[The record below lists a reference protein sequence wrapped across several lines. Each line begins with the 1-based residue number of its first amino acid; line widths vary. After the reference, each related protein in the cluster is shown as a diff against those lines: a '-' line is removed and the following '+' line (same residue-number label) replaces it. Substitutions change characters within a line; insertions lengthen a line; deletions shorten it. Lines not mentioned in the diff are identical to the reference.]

1 MGYLTLS
8 AIPAGNTCRVL
19 FIPDSEEALAIVR
32 GALQVLTFPEAWDKF
47 GATTQDQSAAAF
59 VDMFDRFCFD
69 EGNCRMVGEVVTWAG
84 TATPSPRWLECDGA
98 SYPRADWPDLF
109 AVIGTTYGAVD
120 GTHFNLPDL
129 RGRAIIGVGTGSGL
143 TPRALGDSFG
153 EESHVLTVAE
163 LASHSHLDS
172 GHSHTEGST
181 IPTAITIGPGAPAPS
196 AIGSVSI
203 TGSGSASI
211 QPNGSDA
218 AHNTM
223 QPSFA
228 LSFWIVATDG

>member
-19 FIPDSEEALAIVR
+19 FIPDSEEVLAIVR
-32 GALQVLTFPEAWDKF
+32 GALQLLTFPESWVPY
-47 GATTQDQSAAAF
+47 GATTPDQSSAAF
-59 VDMFDRFCFD
+59 NNMFDRFCFD

-98 SYPRADWPDLF
+98 SYLRADWPDLF
-109 AVIGTTYGAVD
+109 NVIGATYGAVD
-120 GTHFNLPDL
+120 GSHFNVPDL

-143 TPRALGDSFG
+143 TPRALGDSIG
-153 EESHVLTVAE
+153 EEQHVLTVAE
-163 LASHSHLDS
+163 LASHSHIDS
-172 GHSHTEGST
+172 GHSHTEGGT

-196 AIGSVSI
+196 AIGSPSV
-203 TGSGSASI
+203 TGLGSASI
-211 QPNGSDA
+211 SNAGSDGG
-218 AHNTM
+218 HNTI